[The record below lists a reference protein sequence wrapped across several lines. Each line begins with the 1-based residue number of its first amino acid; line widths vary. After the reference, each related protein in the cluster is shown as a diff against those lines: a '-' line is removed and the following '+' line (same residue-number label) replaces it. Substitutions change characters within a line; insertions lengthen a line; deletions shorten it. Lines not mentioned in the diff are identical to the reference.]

1 MDQHNQDMGRVNG
14 KRYKKHKTEVIIMTT
29 GNKKTIGILLVF
41 MSLTLTEF
49 CSAQYDQ
56 RIRTQIKEGPKLEEE
71 YPELTDLKG
80 SFKDY
85 HYEHFPVLE
94 YEMPDI
100 QAWVSSLE
108 PVERDKADGR
118 YISVWSENDKIRYIF
133 IWYAEGIGQFYAM
146 AEDSIEFVVV
156 RNSRIDVEATPNGVF
171 RWRYI
176 YNNDGL
182 LQTAKFFGGTDVDA
196 HGSGFNVIKIRH
208 RMTYW
213 EDTGKLKHLYLYN
226 NGTETPKPDDQW
238 DSREDYD
245 REGNWIKTTLP
256 GEE

>member
-1 MDQHNQDMGRVNG
+1 
-14 KRYKKHKTEVIIMTT
+14 MTT

-41 MSLTLTEF
+41 IFISLTLTQI

-56 RIRTQIKEGPKLEEE
+56 RIRTRTKEGPKLEGK

-85 HYEHFPVLE
+85 GHEHFPVLE
-94 YEMPDI
+94 YEMPDV

-108 PVERDKADGR
+108 PVEREKADGR
-118 YISVWSENDKIRYIF
+118 YISVWSENDEIRYIF
-133 IWYAEGIGQFYAM
+133 IWHAKGIGQFYTI
-146 AEDSIEFVVV
+146 AEDSIEFVAV

-171 RWRYI
+171 RWQYI
-176 YNNDGL
+176 YDDGL
-182 LQTAKFFGGTDVDA
+182 LRTAKFFGGTDVDA
-196 HGSGFNVIKIRH
+196 HGSGFGIIKTRH
-208 RMTYW
+208 RFVYW
-213 EDTGKLKHLYLYN
+213 ENTNKLKHLYLYRD
-226 NGTETPKPDDQW
+226 GSEIPKPDDQW

-245 REGNWIKTTLP
+245 REGNWIKTTIP